1 MEESPSKRM
10 RDSGSNI
17 LKLAR
22 GGGDSSDAS
31 EGYAIKILVGNSNRK
46 LGDDIASALKVPLAV
61 CEVGAFSDGETKI
74 HIENN
79 IRGTDCYV
87 IQPTCHNSENGTS
100 VNDNLMELYVNDF
113 ITRPSNSYLDCC
125 YSTH

>member
-17 LKLAR
+17 LKLSR
-22 GGGDSSDAS
+22 DSSSSDAS

-46 LGDDIASALKVPLAV
+46 LGNDIASALKVPLAV
-61 CEVGAFSDGETKI
+61 CEVGSFSDGETKI

-100 VNDNLMELYVNDF
+100 VNDNLMEL
-113 ITRPSNSYLDCC
+113 
-125 YSTH
+125 